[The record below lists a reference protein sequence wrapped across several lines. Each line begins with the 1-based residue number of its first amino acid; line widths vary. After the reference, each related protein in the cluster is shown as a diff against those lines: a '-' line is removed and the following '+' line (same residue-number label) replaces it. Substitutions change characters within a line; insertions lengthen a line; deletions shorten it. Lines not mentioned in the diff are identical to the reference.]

1 MKILL
6 IGGTGIISTA
16 VSERT
21 LNQGHDLYVLNRG
34 NQADT
39 IPEKATLLQADIND
53 AEAVLSQLEG
63 HTFDVIVDFIAFTVD
78 DIKRD
83 IDYFKDKTKHYI
95 FISSASCYDI
105 SKREKPIKETLPL
118 ANNIWGYSQ
127 NKIDCETYLSTL
139 DQPPFAITIV
149 RPTHTYD
156 KYSVPFQLT
165 SWSAPF
171 TVIHRILNDQPIVI
185 PNDGNNIWTLT
196 YNEDFANG
204 FVDLYGNEDA
214 FNQAVHI
221 TSEFTYTWNELAKIV
236 YKALNKTPN
245 IMHVPLAKILA
256 YFPDKKGPM
265 QGDNT
270 LNAHFDNTKIKQL
283 APHYTSNTPY
293 ETLVQDAL
301 HYYLDDTHKHPID
314 ESFNKRY
321 DNLVKDVLNGK
332 TS

>member
-16 VSERT
+16 VTERT
-21 LNQGHDLYVLNRG
+21 IEQGHDLYLLNRG
-34 NQADT
+34 NQKDI
-39 IPEKATLLQADIND
+39 IPHKATHLKADINND
-53 AEAVLSQLEG
+53 DAVLAQLKG

-83 IDYFKDKTKHYI
+83 IRLFKDKTKQYI

-118 ANNIWGYSQ
+118 ANKVWGYSQ
-127 NKIDCETYLSTL
+127 NKIACEAYLSAL
-139 DQPPFAITIV
+139 ENPPFAITIV
-149 RPTHTYD
+149 RPSHTYD
-156 KYSVPFQLT
+156 KHSVPFQLT
-165 SWSAPF
+165 SWSHPF
-171 TVIHRILNDQPIVI
+171 TVINRILHDQVIVI

-196 YNEDFANG
+196 YNADFAKG
-204 FVDLYGNEDA
+204 FVDLYGNSKAYNE
-214 FNQAVHI
+214 AVHI
-221 TSEFTYTWNELAKIV
+221 TSEYMYTWNELAKIV

-245 IMHVPLAKILA
+245 IIHVPLDKILT

-270 LNAHFDNTKIKQL
+270 LNAYFDNTKIKSL
-283 APHYTSNTPY
+283 ATHYSSETPY
-293 ETLVQDAL
+293 ETIVQTAL
-301 HYYLDDTHKHPID
+301 QYYLDDTFKQTID

-321 DNLVKDVLNGK
+321 DNLVQDVLK
-332 TS
+332 K